1 MTNVIVKA
9 NNLSKKFGD
18 KYISKNLS
26 FEIPKNTTTF
36 ISGENGSGKSV
47 TLKLIAGFLTPTEG
61 NIQRE
66 YSKISYTPDKFPSNI
81 NLTILEYLKYI
92 TNVYNEN
99 VETTFN
105 YINLF
110 SLDSQKNLK
119 LKNCSKGTLQK
130 VNIIQALLSKA
141 DIYLLD
147 EPLSG
152 LDANTQRLVIDILNR
167 LKGTATIIFT
177 SHEKNFANSICT
189 HILDIKTGFIKSVNS
204 LEYRPNKNFKLIVSK
219 YSADILE
226 LLYTFTILTD
236 IKYDSDN
243 IYITLPSSKSDS
255 VIKFLIDNKNHIKE
269 VKDLFENE

>member
-177 SHEKNFANSICT
+177 SHEKKFANSICT